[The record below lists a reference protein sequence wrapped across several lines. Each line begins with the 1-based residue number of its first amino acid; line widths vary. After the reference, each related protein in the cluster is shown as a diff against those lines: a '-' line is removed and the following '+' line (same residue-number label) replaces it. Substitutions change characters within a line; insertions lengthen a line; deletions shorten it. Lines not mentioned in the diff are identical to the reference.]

1 MTATEPIPAPDLI
14 RSSIQYAVKRGIAD
28 AIISTFG
35 LTGTDEEIDQA
46 RVGIMLWAGTIAPHV
61 AEWVEAAVQRAVLV
75 DAVIDTLAGED
86 MPAAVAMRKAL
97 ADMVTGEVGRGELAD
112 RIERASAA
120 LVASLR
126 EQPPDPPAEPVTVDG
141 DE

>member
-1 MTATEPIPAPDLI
+1 MTADLI
-14 RSSIQYAVKRGIAD
+14 RSAIQYAIKRGIAD
-28 AIISTFG
+28 SIINTFG

-46 RVGIMLWAGTIAPHV
+46 RIGLMLWAGKIAPRV

-75 DAVIDTLAGED
+75 DAVIDLLAGED
-86 MPAAVAMRKAL
+86 GQVDHAVAMRKAL
-97 ADMVTGEVGRGELAD
+97 ADMVTGEIGRGEMAD

-126 EQPPDPPAEPVTVDG
+126 EHPDPPAEPVTVDG
-141 DE
+141 SD